1 MLFIQ
6 TSQTKRLRKYA
17 ILTLF
22 GMMLISG
29 WGVVATMHWYVK
41 PPKQQRRLSWRP
53 LSFQYGSG
61 RIIPNN

>member
-6 TSQTKRLRKYA
+6 TGQAKRLRKYA

-29 WGVVATMHWYVK
+29 WGVVATMHWYVN
-41 PPKQQRRLSWRP
+41 PPKK
-53 LSFQYGSG
+53 
-61 RIIPNN
+61 

>member
-6 TSQTKRLRKYA
+6 AGQAKRLRKYA

-41 PPKQQRRLSWRP
+41 PPKK
-53 LSFQYGSG
+53 
-61 RIIPNN
+61 